1 MVVVV
6 IGGKCNAVPWC
17 DAVRRCARGRCV
29 LCVLHTVWISCIV
42 CRMHT
47 AGLVYACVMVA
58 CLGYSHQQHRIGVA
72 CGAAVVC
79 CRSLERVAHS
89 QGDSVS
95 LYVVISHPGLWFT
108 RPSWIVFAQ
117 SWFHL
122 TMPNLGRCADSGLQ
136 AEVLC
141 RDSMQLLKSQLALY
155 WVQGFAHLV

>member
-1 MVVVV
+1 MP
-6 IGGKCNAVPWC
+6 GGEWLQGSSKDGGCGDWWSVQCNPV
-17 DAVRRCARGRCV
+17 VRRCARGRCV
-29 LCVLHTVWISCIV
+29 LFVLHTVWISCIV

-95 LYVVISHPGLWFT
+95 LYVVISHPELWFT

-122 TMPNLGRCADSGLQ
+122 PMPNWDA
-136 AEVLC
+136 VLIPVC
-141 RDSMQLLKSQLALY
+141 KLKC
-155 WVQGFAHLV
+155 FAGTACSC